1 MIPAFCWAKVKRG
14 PALRLG
20 GGRAKRGPE
29 PRGGQDREGGSAK
42 RGPRPRGGG
51 KAKRGVEGQEWANVE
66 RGAGP
71 IGGQG

>member
-14 PALRLG
+14 PALRWG
-20 GGRAKRGPE
+20 GAE
-29 PRGGQDREGGSAK
+29 PRGGQSQEEARNKREEVPRGGQDQE
-42 RGPRPRGGG
+42 GGG